1 MTCAA
6 HAAHVT
12 GMSKMIQI
20 RDVPDA
26 MHRRLRAKAAMAG
39 MSLSDYLKQELA
51 ESVDKLTW
59 AEVFERLK
67 SMSRVDVRED
77 TAVTIR
83 RMRGPL

>member
-1 MTCAA
+1 
-6 HAAHVT
+6 
-12 GMSKMIQI
+12 MIQI
-20 RDVPDA
+20 RDVPDS

-39 MSLSDYLKQELA
+39 MSLSDYLKKELA

-59 AEVFERLK
+59 AEVFERLE

-77 TAVTIR
+77 SAAVIR